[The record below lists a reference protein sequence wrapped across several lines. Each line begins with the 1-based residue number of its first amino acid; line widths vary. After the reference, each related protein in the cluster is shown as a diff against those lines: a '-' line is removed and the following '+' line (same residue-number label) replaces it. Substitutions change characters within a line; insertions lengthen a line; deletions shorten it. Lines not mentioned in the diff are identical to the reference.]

1 MIRVPSETS
10 DRTPP
15 HRAWQAGF
23 LAFLPTIQRH
33 AQVAFGHLDP
43 EAREEAV
50 QEVVAYAL
58 VTYLR
63 LAQLNKLD
71 LAYPAVL
78 ARFGV
83 ARVKD
88 SRHVATRLNRNEVL
102 SRYAQRRRGFRVRRL
117 DDFDPDEAQWKEVL
131 VDDHRTPVPDQA
143 AFRIDF
149 PQWLDSQPLR
159 KRRIAEA
166 LAVGHSPGE
175 VAKRFAVSPARV
187 SQLRREFAQS
197 WQRFHGEEAQTGCP
211 RSASPTTRRRIHT

>member
-1 MIRVPSETS
+1 MIRVLSEASACTL
-10 DRTPP
+10 P
-15 HRAWQAGF
+15 HQAWQAGF
-23 LAFLPTIQRH
+23 LAFLPAIQRH

-63 LAQLNKLD
+63 LAKLNKLD

-83 ARVKD
+83 ARVRD
-88 SRHVATRLNRNEVL
+88 RRQVATRQNSNDVL
-102 SRYAQRRRGFRVRRL
+102 SPYAQRRKAFHVARL
-117 DDFDPDEAQWKEVL
+117 DHFDRDEAGWKEVL
-131 VDDHRTPVPDQA
+131 VEDHRTPVPDQA

-149 PQWLDSQPLR
+149 PAWLETQPLR

-166 LAVGHSPGE
+166 LAAGHSAGE
-175 VAKRFAVSPARV
+175 VARDLALSPARV
-187 SQLRREFAQS
+187 SQLRRELGRS
-197 WQRFHGEEAQTGCP
+197 WQRFHGEDAQAGCTDL
-211 RSASPTTRRRIHT
+211 ATR